1 MEIAA
6 FFQGLLGAS
15 SLFFGASVGV
25 LWRPNKVFSAA
36 VMAFG
41 SGILLAVI
49 AFEISAEV
57 YQAGG
62 FLPLIIGFVFGGV
75 LFIGLTQYVDR
86 HGGFLRQPAPSR
98 RYLLEQTQEQ
108 TEQTIDILKRIAHID
123 IIQSLPVAE
132 RRILISLLKPIR
144 VAPETIVCQE
154 GEKGDYFYLI
164 VKGEAQVCQEGQIVA
179 VLRAGETFGEMS
191 LLTGETRSAT
201 VIASTPMELYQIN
214 KEGFELLLN
223 RSPHLAKAISLTL
236 ARRLKISTKS
246 QVESERNLS
255 LWQQQLMDSVQLDLM
270 LHQNPETLTG
280 LVKRSAPV
288 AILIGTL
295 IDNIPEAVVI
305 GMNVGKSY
313 LGWSFLLAVFIA
325 NFPEALSSAAGMKQA
340 GTQTKQILSLWTG
353 VVLLS
358 GVCAVAGYLM
368 QHQAS
373 EFLLILI
380 QAMAGGAILSM
391 LASTMMPEAYELGG
405 SIVAFATIAGFLSG
419 FFVTTIN

>member
-15 SLFFGASVGV
+15 SLFLGASVGV
-25 LWRPNKVFSAA
+25 FWQPNKVFSAA

-49 AFEISAEV
+49 AFEISEEV

-62 FLPLIIGFVFGGV
+62 FLPLSIGFVLGGL
-75 LFIGLTQYVDR
+75 LFIGLTEYVDR
-86 HGGFLRQPAPSR
+86 HGGFLRQPATSR

-108 TEQTIDILKRIAHID
+108 TIDVLKNIAHID
-123 IIQSLPVAE
+123 IIQSLPLAE
-132 RRILISLLKPIR
+132 RRLLICLLKQIR
-144 VAPETIVCQE
+144 VCPETIICQE
-154 GEKGDYFYLI
+154 GEKGDFFYLI
-164 VKGEAQVCQEGQIVA
+164 AKGKAQVCQQGQVVA
-179 VLRAGETFGEMS
+179 VLKAGETFGEMS

-201 VIASTPMELYQIN
+201 VIALTPMELYKIDH
-214 KEGFELLLN
+214 EGFELLLN
-223 RSPHLAKAISLTL
+223 RSPYLAKAISQTL

-246 QVESERNLS
+246 QVQSERNLS
-255 LWQQQLMDSVQLDLM
+255 LWQQQLMESVELDLM
-270 LHQNPETLTG
+270 LYQNPETLTR
-280 LVKRSAPV
+280 LVKSSAPM

-295 IDNIPEAVVI
+295 IDNIPEALVI
-305 GMNVGKSY
+305 GMNVGKSHI
-313 LGWSFLLAVFIA
+313 GWSFLLAVFIA

-358 GVCAVAGYLM
+358 GVGAVAGCLM
-368 QHQAS
+368 QHQVS
-373 EFLLILI
+373 EFLLIVI

-405 SIVAFATIAGFLSG
+405 SMVAFATIAGFLGG
-419 FFVTTIN
+419 FLVTTIY